1 MQDEQ
6 KIGRGVL
13 RRVHR
18 QAFVHFPGDSPKFL
32 AYEFINI
39 PLLRYPLNP
48 AQPSAI
54 PMRLG
59 IESCVL
65 VGR

>member
-18 QAFVHFPGDSPKFL
+18 QFFVHFPGRRPKVTRF
-32 AYEFINI
+32 
-39 PLLRYPLNP
+39 
-48 AQPSAI
+48 
-54 PMRLG
+54 
-59 IESCVL
+59 
-65 VGR
+65 